1 MRTFVAALAASAL
14 LSAAPGF
21 ASVDVVPER
30 AREAMHAGAHER
42 SESETSPRTMHGH
55 PMPPRRPDGKHP
67 HRVAAII
74 VYVPVGSAYAPY
86 YLPSLPDYI
95 DADPPANAYRD
106 LSGFYYWCPDP
117 AGYYPYASDCPTG
130 WRLVAP

>member
-1 MRTFVAALAASAL
+1 
-14 LSAAPGF
+14 
-21 ASVDVVPER
+21 
-30 AREAMHAGAHER
+30 
-42 SESETSPRTMHGH
+42 
-55 PMPPRRPDGKHP
+55 MPPRRPDGKHS

-74 VYVPVGSAYAPY
+74 VYVPVGWAYAPY
-86 YLPSLPDYI
+86 YLPSLPDYV

-117 AGYYPYASDCPTG
+117 AGYYPYTIDCPIG